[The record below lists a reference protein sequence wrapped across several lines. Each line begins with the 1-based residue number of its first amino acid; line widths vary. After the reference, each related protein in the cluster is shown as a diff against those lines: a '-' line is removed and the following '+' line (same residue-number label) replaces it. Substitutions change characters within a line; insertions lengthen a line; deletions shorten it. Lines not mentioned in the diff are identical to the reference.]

1 MSDEGGA
8 RRRLAPIWRDR
19 LAGLIVAV
27 VVTGLYT
34 VYSAWEW
41 AQFTVKSWDL
51 GIFTELMQRYAAFQ
65 APIVPIKGEDFNLL
79 GDHFHPLLAI
89 LAPVFWAFPHAFALV
104 VVQNVCFGLAAGLL
118 VGPARRRLGPA
129 AGVVVALAFGLA
141 WGLESAV
148 EVQFHEIA
156 LAVPLLA
163 GSLGAYLDRRWL
175 AAVLWAAPLV
185 WVKEDL
191 GITVA
196 VLGIVIALA
205 ARHWWPALLSL
216 WGVAWLAI
224 ATLIVLPALNPNGDW
239 AYGGTIDPIGSL
251 IDPARLFNEQKW
263 ETILLLLVATAGIL
277 WRSPLALVLL
287 PTLGWRM
294 LSSNYGYWG
303 PTWHYSA
310 VLMPIAFAALVDA
323 VTRLR
328 ASPHRHMRAYGRVAP
343 AVAGTAA
350 LVLMAGLPLGTLLKP
365 SSWQPPPRGEAAA
378 AALAAVPSGAS
389 VESDIGLMSYL
400 VDDHDV
406 SWWGT
411 GGIPDPDCIVV
422 DTVAGGAPP
431 GGALGRAS
439 SAYPGIAYEM
449 RYADDGYQVACRTEL
464 SA

>member
-1 MSDEGGA
+1 MSSEGGA
-8 RRRLAPIWRDR
+8 RPRLTPVWRDR
-19 LAGLIVAV
+19 LAGLIVAT

-51 GIFTELMQRYAAFQ
+51 GIFTELIQRYAAFQ
-65 APIVPIKGEDFNLL
+65 APIVPIKGDGFNLL

-118 VGPARRRLGPA
+118 AGPARRRLGPV

-191 GITVA
+191 GVTVA
-196 VLGIVIALA
+196 VLGIVIAVA
-205 ARHWWPALLSL
+205 ARDWRPALLSI

-224 ATLIVLPALNPNGDW
+224 ATLVVLPLLNPNGDW

-251 IDPARLFNEQKW
+251 TDPARLFNEQKW
-263 ETILLLLVATAGIL
+263 ETILLLLVATAGIV
-277 WRSPLALVLL
+277 WRSPIALVLL

-323 VTRLR
+323 ISRMR
-328 ASPHRHMRAYGRVAP
+328 ASPRGWFRAYGRVAP
-343 AVAGTAA
+343 AVAGAVA
-350 LVLMAGLPLGTLLKP
+350 FVLMAGLPLGSLIKA
-365 SSWQPPPRGEAAA
+365 SSWQPVARGS
-378 AALAAVPSGAS
+378 AAVPAGAG

-400 VDDHDV
+400 VDDHV
-406 SWWGT
+406 VTWT
-411 GGIPDPDCIVV
+411 GNAGNPVPDCIVV
-422 DTVAGGAPP
+422 DTVAGGAPT
-431 GGALGRAS
+431 GGALGRAD
-439 SAYPGIAYEM
+439 SAYPGVGYAL
-449 RYADDGYQVACRTEL
+449 RYQSDGYQVACRTDIG
-464 SA
+464 